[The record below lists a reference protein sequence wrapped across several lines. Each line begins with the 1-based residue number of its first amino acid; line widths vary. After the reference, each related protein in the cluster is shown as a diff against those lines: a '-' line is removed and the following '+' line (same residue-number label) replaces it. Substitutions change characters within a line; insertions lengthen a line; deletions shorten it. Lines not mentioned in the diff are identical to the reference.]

1 MSYAHISQITN
12 MRDDESDVKGSTLL
26 QKTLDEFAYW
36 SHHAY
41 AFMMERLGSDCDLA
55 SGLVF
60 DPKSH
65 FKIFKEHC
73 QMQVNFHSKPGICL
87 NIYLDGYTPIKIYRD
102 EYVRFIFDKDEDIAV
117 TFTFYKDFRLNKWG
131 K

>member
-12 MRDDESDVKGSTLL
+12 CKKDELL

-36 SHHAY
+36 SHHTY

-87 NIYLDGYTPIKIYRD
+87 NIYLDGYTPMKINMD
-102 EYVRFIFDKDEDIAV
+102 EYVRFIFDNGEIGM
-117 TFTFYKDFRLNKWG
+117 TFTFYKDFCSSKWESESA
-131 K
+131 